1 MFTVAIFYWDMRRRE
16 KARGGDK
23 LSDDKLC
30 LALDTR
36 GAYLDPQ
43 VPPPPPRMWEWSS
56 PICSDEMPNFWKVN
70 ILQTNTINIW
80 PTGSLLA
87 SGREM
92 GAIREEKRGEARSG
106 DNYAAMK
113 AELGRKANTD
123 TGWQWWQLFVRQES
137 RLGSQGLS
145 CDEAA
150 NIPHDTEED
159 ESSDTL
165 PPRSWIRRLKGLSI
179 LQSAQYKHHDRV
191 TFGCWI
197 LLWSGIYYKH
207 ECTPF
212 SHGPEICLH

>member
-1 MFTVAIFYWDMRRRE
+1 MHSFFFSYKWSFKVITAKSKE
-16 KARGGDK
+16 EG
-23 LSDDKLC
+23 LC
-30 LALDTR
+30 LKSYNCPAC
-36 GAYLDPQ
+36 Q
-43 VPPPPPRMWEWSS
+43 
-56 PICSDEMPNFWKVN
+56 
-70 ILQTNTINIW
+70 
-80 PTGSLLA
+80 
-87 SGREM
+87 GRC
-92 GAIREEKRGEARSG
+92 GEARR

-137 RLGSQGLS
+137 RLGSQGLN

-191 TFGCWI
+191 TLGCWI
-197 LLWSGIYYKH
+197 LLWSAIYYKH
-207 ECTPF
+207 LMTAHYFLMDRRFVYTKVISCWNESIKAPL
-212 SHGPEICLH
+212 IINN